1 MVVIHDKTLDRTTDC
16 AGHVKDQM
24 LAYIN
29 ACDTEPAGSH
39 PPGFRQALIYLKAT
53 DLKIRAELKGTWTSS
68 QVETFVDEI
77 ALQGLTSRTIA
88 ASFST
93 TNLTHAKTH
102 APTLKRAYLH
112 DGSRLPLMT
121 SVA

>member
-53 DLKIRAELKGTWTSS
+53 DLKIRAELKGTWTSR

-77 ALQGLTSRTIA
+77 ALEGLTSRTIA
-88 ASFST
+88 ALVLDDELDPCQDACPDT
-93 TNLTHAKTH
+93 EAC
-102 APTLKRAYLH
+102 
-112 DGSRLPLMT
+112 LPP
-121 SVA
+121 